1 MLTSSIGLN
10 SDPRRDV
17 KDDHDLGGDI
27 LGGDTDV
34 QRSLS
39 AGS

>member
-10 SDPRRDV
+10 SDPSGDVRD
-17 KDDHDLGGDI
+17 D

-34 QRSLS
+34 QRSVS
-39 AGS
+39 AGR